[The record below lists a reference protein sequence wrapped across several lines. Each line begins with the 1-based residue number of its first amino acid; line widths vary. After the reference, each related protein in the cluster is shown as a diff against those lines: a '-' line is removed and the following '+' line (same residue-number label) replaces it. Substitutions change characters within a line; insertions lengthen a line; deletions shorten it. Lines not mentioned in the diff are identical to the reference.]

1 MSKNKFS
8 VNDPEDRLLMCL
20 IRCYMDMD
28 LIDKVCEI
36 AQVHEFS
43 LMRKDLKET
52 IENFTGESVDEAVRS
67 YTTHTKAKQMIS

>member
-1 MSKNKFS
+1 MS
-8 VNDPEDRLLMCL
+8 DDRNNLLDCL

-28 LIDKVCEI
+28 LIDRVCEI

-52 IENFTGESVDEAVRS
+52 IENFTGESIDEAIRS
-67 YTTHTKAKQMIS
+67 YTTHTKAKQNNQRESADN

>member
-1 MSKNKFS
+1 MMSKNKFS

-28 LIDKVCEI
+28 NIDRVCEI
-36 AQVHEFS
+36 ARVHEFS

-52 IENFTGESVDEAVRS
+52 IEEHTGESIDETIRS
-67 YTTHTKAKQMIS
+67 YTAYTKAQ